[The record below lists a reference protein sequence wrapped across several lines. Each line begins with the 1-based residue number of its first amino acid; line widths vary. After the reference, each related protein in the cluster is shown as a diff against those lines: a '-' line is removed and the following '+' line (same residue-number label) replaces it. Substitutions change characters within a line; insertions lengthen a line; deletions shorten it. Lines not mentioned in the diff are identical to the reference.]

1 MATRSAIADPAARRG
16 ASLRDVL
23 ASPALALFLALFASQ
38 SGVLVLSPILSD
50 VADDFGV
57 SIATAGQ
64 LRIVAAPL
72 AAAVAL
78 LAARSLVRF
87 SPRALLGAGSALV
100 SLGSVASALA
110 PSFAALV
117 LAQVP
122 LWAGISL
129 LLTAAIAASAA
140 WSTPE
145 SRTRVVASMYAGP
158 PAAWIVGMPLIGV
171 VAEVDW
177 RLAFLVLPLP
187 AALLAGLAAAGRP
200 HDAPLAATGTS
211 LRDLLRRP
219 APRRWALGEL
229 LATSAWAGTLVYSGA
244 LLTDGYGMTTTA
256 TGVALAAVAVAYL
269 LGNQRAG
276 RSSPD
281 RARSTMLATS
291 VVGAAAVVL
300 TWAFTPAVAVTL
312 VVFAISGAMVAT
324 RTVVAT
330 VYGFSVAGNL
340 GREVAAA
347 RAVTTQLGYLVGSLA
362 GGAAFALGGFPALAV
377 AFGGLLLAS
386 TLPYVSL
393 RSGRRPVLA
402 TAAAAGTP
410 ETAAEHPPT
419 MPTRYVPL
427 RRGSGLVIRPL
438 RNGDVETVT
447 AVFERLGET
456 SRRMRFNGPKPR
468 LSDLELDHLATVD
481 ATRHVLVGYLPGH
494 ARPIAIAR
502 LVRDGSSAE
511 IAFEV
516 ADEHQKRGIGSALTA
531 ELVADARAA
540 GITEV
545 TALVASENT
554 AAVSLLRRVLGRL
567 DVRYEGTELSVRAEL
582 A

>member
-16 ASLRDVL
+16 ASLRVVL

-38 SGVLVLSPILSD
+38 AGVLVLSPILSD

-87 SPRALLGAGSALV
+87 SPRALLGAGSTLV

-187 AALLAGLAAAGRP
+187 AALLAGFAAAGRP

-211 LRDLLRRP
+211 LRDLGLGGHARLQRR
-219 APRRWALGEL
+219 APDGRIWHDDDGHRR
-229 LATSAWAGTLVYSGA
+229 
-244 LLTDGYGMTTTA
+244 
-256 TGVALAAVAVAYL
+256 
-269 LGNQRAG
+269 RAG
-276 RSSPD
+276 RRRGRVP
-281 RARSTMLATS
+281 ARQPAGRPQLARQ
-291 VVGAAAVVL
+291 GAVDD
-300 TWAFTPAVAVTL
+300 
-312 VVFAISGAMVAT
+312 
-324 RTVVAT
+324 
-330 VYGFSVAGNL
+330 
-340 GREVAAA
+340 A
-347 RAVTTQLGYLVGSLA
+347 RDE
-362 GGAAFALGGFPALAV
+362 
-377 AFGGLLLAS
+377 
-386 TLPYVSL
+386 
-393 RSGRRPVLA
+393 RRRRGRR
-402 TAAAAGTP
+402 
-410 ETAAEHPPT
+410 
-419 MPTRYVPL
+419 
-427 RRGSGLVIRPL
+427 
-438 RNGDVETVT
+438 
-447 AVFERLGET
+447 
-456 SRRMRFNGPKPR
+456 
-468 LSDLELDHLATVD
+468 
-481 ATRHVLVGYLPGH
+481 
-494 ARPIAIAR
+494 
-502 LVRDGSSAE
+502 
-511 IAFEV
+511 
-516 ADEHQKRGIGSALTA
+516 
-531 ELVADARAA
+531 
-540 GITEV
+540 
-545 TALVASENT
+545 
-554 AAVSLLRRVLGRL
+554 
-567 DVRYEGTELSVRAEL
+567 
-582 A
+582 

>member
-110 PSFAALV
+110 QSFAALV

-187 AALLAGLAAAGRP
+187 AALLAGLAGAGRP

-211 LRDLLRRP
+211 LRD
-219 APRRWALGEL
+219 
-229 LATSAWAGTLVYSGA
+229 
-244 LLTDGYGMTTTA
+244 
-256 TGVALAAVAVAYL
+256 
-269 LGNQRAG
+269 
-276 RSSPD
+276 
-281 RARSTMLATS
+281 
-291 VVGAAAVVL
+291 
-300 TWAFTPAVAVTL
+300 
-312 VVFAISGAMVAT
+312 
-324 RTVVAT
+324 
-330 VYGFSVAGNL
+330 
-340 GREVAAA
+340 
-347 RAVTTQLGYLVGSLA
+347 
-362 GGAAFALGGFPALAV
+362 
-377 AFGGLLLAS
+377 
-386 TLPYVSL
+386 
-393 RSGRRPVLA
+393 
-402 TAAAAGTP
+402 
-410 ETAAEHPPT
+410 
-419 MPTRYVPL
+419 PL
-427 RRGSGLVIRPL
+427 R
-438 RNGDVETVT
+438 
-447 AVFERLGET
+447 
-456 SRRMRFNGPKPR
+456 
-468 LSDLELDHLATVD
+468 
-481 ATRHVLVGYLPGH
+481 
-494 ARPIAIAR
+494 
-502 LVRDGSSAE
+502 
-511 IAFEV
+511 
-516 ADEHQKRGIGSALTA
+516 Q
-531 ELVADARAA
+531 
-540 GITEV
+540 
-545 TALVASENT
+545 
-554 AAVSLLRRVLGRL
+554 
-567 DVRYEGTELSVRAEL
+567 
-582 A
+582 

>member
-1 MATRSAIADPAARRG
+1 MATTPSIRVGS
-16 ASLRDVL
+16 S
-23 ASPALALFLALFASQ
+23 ASPGRLRVALTSPAPVLFLALFASQ

-57 SIATAGQ
+57 SIAAAGQ

-87 SPRALLGAGSALV
+87 SPRALLGVGSVLV
-100 SLGSVASALA
+100 ALGSMASALA
-110 PSFAALV
+110 PSFVALA

-122 LWAGISL
+122 LWAGIAM

-145 SRTRVVASMYAGP
+145 TRTRVVASMYAGP
-158 PAAWIVGMPLIGV
+158 PAAWIVGMPLIGA

-187 AALLAGLAAAGRP
+187 AALLAGLAAAGRRR
-200 HDAPLAATGTS
+200 DTPLAAAGTS

-229 LATSAWAGTLVYSGA
+229 LATSAWAGTLVYAGA

-256 TGVALAAVAVAYL
+256 TGLGLAAVAVAYL
-269 LGNQRAG
+269 AGNQRAG
-276 RSSPD
+276 RGSPD
-281 RARSTMLATS
+281 LARSTMLATS
-291 VVGAAAVVL
+291 VAGGAAVAL
-300 TWAFTPAVAVTL
+300 TWAFTPGVAVTL
-312 VVFAISGAMVAT
+312 VVFAISGAMVAA
-324 RTVVAT
+324 RTVTAT

-347 RAVTTQLGYLVGSLA
+347 RAVTTQLGYLFGSLA

-386 TLPYVSL
+386 TLPYVSFRL
-393 RSGRRPVLA
+393 GRRPVVA
-402 TAAAAGTP
+402 TASEP
-410 ETAAEHPPT
+410 RRSETAPTHPPT
-419 MPTRYVPL
+419 MPTRYIRL
-427 RRGSGLVIRPL
+427 RHGAGLVVRPL
-438 RNGDVETVT
+438 RNGDVRTVA
-447 AVFERLGET
+447 AVFERLGDE
-456 SRRMRFNGPKPR
+456 SRRTRFNGSKPQ
-468 LSDLELDHLATVD
+468 LGEAELEQLARVD
-481 ATRHVLVGYLPGH
+481 RTRHVLVGYLEGH

-502 LVRDGSSAE
+502 LVREGSSAE

-516 ADEHQKRGIGSALTA
+516 VDEHQRRGIGAALTA
-531 ELVADARAA
+531 ELLADARAA

-554 AAVSLLRRVLGRL
+554 AALSLLRGALGRL
-567 DVRYEGTELSVRAEL
+567 DVRFEGTELSVRAAL
-582 A
+582 V